1 MRPMSD
7 ISQVGPAGDSSASRL
22 CTDPLL
28 CCNSCAW
35 HYLRFNLD
43 DLVNIVG
50 FSIPRF
56 SFLTTKFQT
65 ELLSEAPFFL
75 HPSTGHSEG
84 GGLRARAQPGT
95 ATSTSR
101 AKKKTPK

>member
-56 SFLTTKFQT
+56 SFLTTKTPDRIAERGTF
-65 ELLSEAPFFL
+65 LS
-75 HPSTGHSEG
+75 
-84 GGLRARAQPGT
+84 
-95 ATSTSR
+95 
-101 AKKKTPK
+101 TPKYGP